1 MFRFLKRKKI
11 NICSPVSGENI
22 NIKEVN
28 DLTFSEEMLG
38 KGIAIIPADSKI
50 YSPIK
55 GEITM
60 VFKTLHAIGIRG
72 EHDEE
77 ILIHIGIDTVELDGQ
92 GFKCLVNVGE
102 RVKIGTL
109 LLEVDIELIKNKGYD
124 TIVTV
129 IVTNS
134 EEFEEFE
141 ELVSRFKKIKHGDKL
156 LTFK

>member
-1 MFRFLKRKKI
+1 MFRLLKRKKI
-11 NICSPVSGENI
+11 NICSPVSGESIHI
-22 NIKEVN
+22 NQVN
-28 DLTFSEEMLG
+28 DPTFSEEMLG

-60 VFKTLHAIGIRG
+60 VFKTLHAIGLRG

-102 RVKIGTL
+102 RVKVGTL
-109 LLEVDIELIKNKGYD
+109 LLDVDFDLIKNRGYD

-141 ELVSRFKKIKHGDKL
+141 KLETRYKKIKHGDKL
-156 LTFK
+156 LSFK